1 MGKRLLE
8 FEEELIDVREIKQIS
23 KGFRWNKKEGKMEW
37 TIEINSKIPESKI
50 PIPVYIFNFS
60 SEEFRDNK
68 YEMLRM
74 ALEDLDDIEIIVA
87 T

>member
-23 KGFRWNKKEGKMEW
+23 KGFRWNKKEEKMEW